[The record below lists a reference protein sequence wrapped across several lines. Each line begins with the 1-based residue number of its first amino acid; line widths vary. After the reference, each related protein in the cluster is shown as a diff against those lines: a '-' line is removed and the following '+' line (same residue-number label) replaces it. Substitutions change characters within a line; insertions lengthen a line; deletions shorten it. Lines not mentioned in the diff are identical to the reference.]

1 MEKQARVRGQPHRD
15 LPQNDTD
22 DSATSACPGP
32 AEEPEPIGVPGPPG
46 GYARVDRSHVVP
58 AGYLRN
64 FSQDDQIEVRLATD
78 TSKRTVTS
86 VKNAGVQKGFYK
98 RTRPDGSRIDDI
110 EWSLSH
116 IEAVATPVLREIES
130 HWPPDLPTKAMLAE
144 FFGMQLIRGHR
155 WRRWHETFTRE
166 HVDKHRRGAAPN
178 PTGSPSARKRWRRW
192 RASCSRTQRG

>member
-1 MEKQARVRGQPHRD
+1 MQD

-32 AEEPEPIGVPGPPG
+32 AEEPEPIGVPGPSG